1 MEFETRQ
8 DIYTKFKDIAYYII
22 IAVVS
27 FLAAAFLPFIGST
40 ISGEFRWPSS
50 PMEWAI
56 WIVSKLCVA
65 SINMILLYCFLA
77 QAKVN
82 VREDKNYIQA
92 RDILKK
98 LEKYKH
104 LAARSP
110 KRYFGKVWGSKGIM
124 IFVSSILSAI
134 VLAEAIL
141 VFNLA
146 VFLSYCFT
154 VIMGVV
160 MGYLQMR
167 QAEDY
172 WTSEYLAYAKDS
184 AEKAA
189 LKEQE
194 AAKASAS
201 LQRPQAKKKEEELE
215 ASSSTCEIIAK
226 EDN

>member
-1 MEFETRQ
+1 
-8 DIYTKFKDIAYYII
+8 
-22 IAVVS
+22 
-27 FLAAAFLPFIGST
+27 
-40 ISGEFRWPSS
+40 
-50 PMEWAI
+50 
-56 WIVSKLCVA
+56 
-65 SINMILLYCFLA
+65 
-77 QAKVN
+77 
-82 VREDKNYIQA
+82 
-92 RDILKK
+92 
-98 LEKYKH
+98 
-104 LAARSP
+104 
-110 KRYFGKVWGSKGIM
+110 M

-189 LKEQE
+189 LKDEQ
-194 AAKASAS
+194 
-201 LQRPQAKKKEEELE
+201 KKKEEEELE
-215 ASSSTCEIIAK
+215 ASSRTINMEVK
-226 EDN
+226 

>member
-92 RDILKK
+92 REILKK

-172 WTSEYLAYAKDS
+172 WTSEYLAYAKD
-184 AEKAA
+184 
-189 LKEQE
+189 QE
-194 AAKASAS
+194 AAKAAALKDEQNSAS
-201 LQRPQAKKKEEELE
+201 LQRPQKKKEEELE
-215 ASSSTCEIIAK
+215 TSSSTINVEVK
-226 EDN
+226 

>member
-82 VREDKNYIQA
+82 VREDKN
-92 RDILKK
+92 
-98 LEKYKH
+98 
-104 LAARSP
+104 
-110 KRYFGKVWGSKGIM
+110 
-124 IFVSSILSAI
+124 
-134 VLAEAIL
+134 
-141 VFNLA
+141 
-146 VFLSYCFT
+146 
-154 VIMGVV
+154 
-160 MGYLQMR
+160 
-167 QAEDY
+167 
-172 WTSEYLAYAKDS
+172 
-184 AEKAA
+184 
-189 LKEQE
+189 
-194 AAKASAS
+194 
-201 LQRPQAKKKEEELE
+201 
-215 ASSSTCEIIAK
+215 
-226 EDN
+226 

>member
-82 VREDKNYIQA
+82 IREDKNYIQA
-92 RDILKK
+92 KEILKK

-110 KRYFGKVWGSKGIM
+110 KRYFGKVWGAKGIM
-124 IFVSSILSAI
+124 ICISSILSAI

-189 LKEQE
+189 LKDEQ
-194 AAKASAS
+194 
-201 LQRPQAKKKEEELE
+201 KKKEEEAKE
-215 ASSSTCEIIAK
+215 ASISSTINVEVK
-226 EDN
+226 

>member
-1 MEFETRQ
+1 
-8 DIYTKFKDIAYYII
+8 
-22 IAVVS
+22 
-27 FLAAAFLPFIGST
+27 
-40 ISGEFRWPSS
+40 
-50 PMEWAI
+50 
-56 WIVSKLCVA
+56 
-65 SINMILLYCFLA
+65 MILLYCFLA

-92 RDILKK
+92 KEILKK

-110 KRYFGKVWGSKGIM
+110 KRYFGKVWGSRGIM

-172 WTSEYLAYAKDS
+172 WTSEYLAYAKD
-184 AEKAA
+184 
-189 LKEQE
+189 QE
-194 AAKASAS
+194 
-201 LQRPQAKKKEEELE
+201 AKKKEEELE
-215 ASSSTCEIIAK
+215 AAKAAALKDEQNKKEEELETSSSTIEEKQRVSSDTAT
-226 EDN
+226 